1 MNVETR
7 TMTAETGDG
16 EDGTRSRKR
25 DAAGAA
31 SLKRLRK
38 LREGYGVVLTVLT
51 VAVSDGTAGPA
62 MKKL

>member
-1 MNVETR
+1 MSPDAGESV
-7 TMTAETGDG
+7 GG
-16 EDGTRSRKR
+16 EDKKK

-31 SLKRLRK
+31 SLKRLWR

-51 VAVSDGTAGPA
+51 AAVSDGAAGPA